1 MTQALSPLLQ
11 GRGLTFGWPSQP
23 LLHDLDVDIPPGLTV
38 VRGDE
43 GSGKTTLLRLL
54 AGEWTPQA
62 GSLRRTGLD
71 ITPDD
76 ATWAQQV
83 CWFDPRSTAHD
94 EVVVRELLARQAA
107 LHPGHA
113 PDLLNELIDDFS
125 LEQHLQKPMYMLST
139 GSQRKVWL
147 SLSFAAQAPVT
158 LLDQPFAALDGPSV
172 RCVRELLEDAAEHS
186 TRAWVVADHEAPPG
200 LRLAADITL

>member
-1 MTQALSPLLQ
+1 M
-11 GRGLTFGWPSQP
+11 
-23 LLHDLDVDIPPGLTV
+23 
-38 VRGDE
+38 VRGEE

-62 GSLRRTGLD
+62 GSVHVPGLAAKP
-71 ITPDD
+71 TD
-76 ATWAQQV
+76 AAWAQQV

-94 EVVVRELLARQAA
+94 EVVVHELLTRQAA
-107 LHPGHA
+107 RHPAHA
-113 PDLLNELIDDFS
+113 PDLLADLIDAFA
-125 LEQHLQKPMYMLST
+125 LAPHLHKPMHMLST

-172 RCVRELLEDAAEHS
+172 RCVRELLQEAAEHG

-200 LRLAADITL
+200 LRLAADIAL